1 MLTDVNLK
9 VEIVKD
15 NNKFYEYDF
24 RNILNPSI
32 PKISKW
38 SENFQN
44 VTGNDLESAYKSSI
58 CQIFKVLLIILEH

>member
-24 RNILNPSI
+24 RNILNPLI

-38 SENFQN
+38 SENF
-44 VTGNDLESAYKSSI
+44 
-58 CQIFKVLLIILEH
+58 